1 VSFRYSAFGL
11 CLYSHLSLPGLSEGS
26 GEADIRI
33 ERGRTAGSL
42 PGENKPSLFVTV
54 SSGCCL
60 QEIPGHGRIL
70 ITSDKIVVEHFPG
83 ADEDLLALFLLRSS
97 LGILM
102 QLRGCLVLRGA
113 AVEIGGRAAIISCVC
128 NGASTLAA
136 TLVTKGAKLISD
148 ELCVVTLNN
157 EGQPQLIPYYP
168 AVSLRKSMAT
178 ELELLP
184 ESPRPIRKTLEKY
197 LIPLPEF
204 FSSSPVL
211 VSSLFLLTVHSKPD
225 AALRFI
231 TGNTK
236 MQALMEHTS
245 SKRLIDGLG
254 LKQTYFKIAFP
265 FSHHCKIGLLHRPA
279 RGDSREVLA
288 QIVEENL

>member
-1 VSFRYSAFGL
+1 MSFLYSAFGL
-11 CLYSHLSLPGLSEGS
+11 CLHSHFPLPCLPEGS
-26 GEADIRI
+26 GAPDIRI
-33 ERGRTAGSL
+33 ERGCAGESL
-42 PGENKPSLFVTV
+42 PGGNKPSIFVAV
-54 SSGCCL
+54 SPGHCL
-60 QEIPGHGRIL
+60 QEVPGHGRIL
-70 ITSDKIVVEHFPG
+70 VTSDKIVLERFPE
-83 ADEDLLALFLLRSS
+83 ADDDLLSLFILRSS

-102 QLRGCLVLRGA
+102 QVRGCLVLRGA

-157 EGQPQLIPYYP
+157 EGQPQLTPYSP

-204 FSSSPVL
+204 FSSSPVP
-211 VSSLFLLTVHSKPD
+211 VSSLFLLTIHSKPD

-254 LKQTYFKIAFP
+254 LKQTYFRIAFP
-265 FSHHCKIGLLHRPA
+265 FSHHCKIGLLNRPA